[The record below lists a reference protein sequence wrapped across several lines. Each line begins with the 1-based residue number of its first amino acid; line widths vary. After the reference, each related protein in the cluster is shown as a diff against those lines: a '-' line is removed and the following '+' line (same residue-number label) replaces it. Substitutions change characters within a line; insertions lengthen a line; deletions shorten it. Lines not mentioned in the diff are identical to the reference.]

1 MVQLAL
7 RTARS
12 AVQNFQRINERLDLA
27 REDNEV
33 EQLLEDTARSV
44 ESFIIK
50 QLNRA
55 HPEHSFKGHFERPV
69 TGTGE
74 GKDVVWIVNSSH
86 GWNNLSRSLP
96 MSALSISIEVK
107 GKLEHSIVINPF
119 TGDEFCASRG
129 RGAQLNG
136 RRIRASQQ
144 RSLDAGKYSLSLPEL
159 SQRARNFPVYL
170 TLTQQLGQVA
180 ESMHASGCVLLD
192 LLNTAAGY
200 TDASIVFSSQQDEM
214 RIAALFAK
222 ESGSLIGAIDGT
234 PNLPQDGNLLMA
246 NPKMYKVLL
255 QIIKIHL

>member
-33 EQLLEDTARSV
+33 DQLLEDTARSV

-69 TGTGE
+69 TGSGE
-74 GKDVVWIVNSSH
+74 GKDIVWIVNSSH
-86 GWNNLSRSLP
+86 GWDNLSRSLP

-107 GKLEHSIVINPF
+107 GKLEHTIVLNPF
-119 TGDEFCASRG
+119 TGDEFYASRG

-136 RRIRASQQ
+136 RRIRVSNQ
-144 RSLDAGKYSLSLPEL
+144 RSLDAGKYSLGLPDL
-159 SQRARNFPVYL
+159 ASRARNFPVYI
-170 TLTQQLGQVA
+170 TLAQQLGQVA
-180 ESMHASGCVLLD
+180 ESMHSSGCNLLD

-200 TDASIVFSSQQDEM
+200 TDASITFNTQNDEM

-222 ESGSLIGAIDGT
+222 ESGALTGAINGS
-234 PNLPQDGNLLMA
+234 PNLPQDGNMLMA

-255 QIIKIHL
+255 QVIKLHL